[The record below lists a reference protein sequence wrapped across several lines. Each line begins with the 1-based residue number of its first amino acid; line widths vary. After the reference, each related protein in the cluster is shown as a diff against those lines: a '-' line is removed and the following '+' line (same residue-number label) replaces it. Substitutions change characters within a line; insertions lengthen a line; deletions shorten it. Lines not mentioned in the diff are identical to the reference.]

1 MKNRINNILKVL
13 ALVSFA
19 MFQFFGCKQIE
30 DLKDSETVA
39 YITINN
45 SLARTAMPELS
56 IEKMTNFVLKG
67 TFSGEEEQDLGTW
80 DNAKSLK
87 TEKIPIKPG
96 LWDFK
101 LTAQQDGV
109 SFSAVIEKK
118 QIEVALN
125 NLEFNLSVSSM
136 DLQNGKGSINISF
149 NELKNTVA
157 SVTAEFFYLDRSS
170 TNLSKEDLKVEVTEE
185 NSNAVLSKTDVPSG
199 TYLIDFVFY
208 SDAEKTVKLGT
219 YTELVNVTS
228 NCTSSAVIKNLDL
241 ANLYQITYDLN
252 GGNFSD
258 GFTAPASYSSCS
270 SIELPLAANVIKTG
284 YELDGWYFESPDN
297 IFDGNFQGMTGDKK
311 LYAKWKC
318 GTSNFTVN
326 HYQQNIRDDEYTLF
340 ETEVLTGTTDSLS
353 VATSKNYT
361 GFTAKEIE
369 QKKVFA
375 DGKTVVDIYY
385 DRKIIT
391 ITLSPEYKTINKL
404 EGRYGAFYDEYD
416 ETSNNFIAYGQ
427 FLEDTTIVP
436 LPMCRVYIPEL
447 IRESNGKT
455 RKSEL
460 NSFFIAD
467 TETTKSKWREV
478 YDWAISD
485 ERGEKKYGFYLNYK
499 ELTEISKK
507 PMNSVYYHDV
517 ILWCNAISEKEGLSP
532 VYLIKDS
539 KTPVRGGSDF
549 GNDKLIVENANG
561 YRIPTP
567 KEWEVAAYYT
577 FKDLELDGSY
587 RIEIYDY
594 PDPTNS
600 FSEKWNWVIDTSG
613 PKDVFNY
620 NIYYD
625 KANKR
630 DSNFRG
636 LFDMVGNVSEYVF
649 IDFINCT
656 SFGGSYSSKKES
668 ITREILTNSNP
679 TYFQDRKGVG
689 FRLVRSFVYDEDSD
703 TWKR

>member
-1 MKNRINNILKVL
+1 MKNILKVIVL
-13 ALVSFA
+13 ISFA

-30 DLKDSETVA
+30 DLKDSEKVA

-56 IEKMTNFVLKG
+56 IEKMTNFLLKG
-67 TFSGEEEQDLGTW
+67 TFSGEEEQELGTW

-87 TEKIPIKPG
+87 TAKIFIKPG

-101 LTAQQDGV
+101 LTSQQGGV
-109 SFSAVIEKK
+109 SFSATIEKK

-149 NELKNTVA
+149 TELKNTLA

-170 TNLSKEDLKVEVTEE
+170 TNLSKEDLKVEATEE
-185 NSNAVLSKTDVPSG
+185 ISNAVLNMIDVPSG

-219 YTELVNVTS
+219 YTELVNVTA
-228 NCTSSAVIKNLDL
+228 NCISSAVIKNLDL

-284 YELDGWYFESPDN
+284 YELDGWYFESPDD

-326 HYQQNIRDDEYTLF
+326 HYQQNIRDDKYTLF

-369 QKKVFA
+369 QKNVSA

-391 ITLSPEYKTINKL
+391 ITLSPGFDGKEKDERK
-404 EGRYGAFYDEYD
+404 GRYGAY
-416 ETSNNFIAYGQ
+416 SRICGQ
-427 FLEDTTIVP
+427 FLEDTTIAP
-436 LPMCRVYIPEL
+436 LLTRRVDIPEL
-447 IRESNGKT
+447 IMESTGKT
-455 RKSEL
+455 RKSEI
-460 NSFFIAD
+460 NSFYIAD
-467 TETTKSKWREV
+467 TETTKRKWREV
-478 YDWAISD
+478 YDWAISN
-485 ERGEKKYGFYLNYK
+485 ERGEKKYKYIIDINK
-499 ELTEISKK
+499 EIENSEK
-507 PMNSVYYHDV
+507 PMDYADYDDV
-517 ILWCNAISEKEGLSP
+517 IVWCNAISEKEGLSP

-539 KTPVRGGSDF
+539 KTPIRDSTSVWLL
-549 GNDKLIVENANG
+549 NNKNQLIIDENANG
-561 YRIPTP
+561 YRLPTP
-567 KEWEVAAYYT
+567 KEWEVAAYYE
-577 FKDLELDGSY
+577 FFNQSPHDGSY
-587 RIEIYDY
+587 MIFIKDY
-594 PDPTNS
+594 PFEYNS
-600 FSEKWNWVIDTSG
+600 ISDNYNLVLDTSCS
-613 PKDVFNY
+613 KNVFNDSV
-620 NIYYD
+620 YYD
-625 KANKR
+625 KDNKR
-630 DSNFRG
+630 EPSFRG
-636 LFDMVGNVSEYVF
+636 LYDMVGNVAEYVF
-649 IDFINCT
+649 IDFRDYAC
-656 SFGGSYSSKKES
+656 FGGYYRSSKKNA
-668 ITREILTNSNP
+668 TRENLTNINT
-679 TYFQDRKGVG
+679 TYLNSTRGVVG
-689 FRLVRSFVYDEDSD
+689 FRLVRSFEYDEESD